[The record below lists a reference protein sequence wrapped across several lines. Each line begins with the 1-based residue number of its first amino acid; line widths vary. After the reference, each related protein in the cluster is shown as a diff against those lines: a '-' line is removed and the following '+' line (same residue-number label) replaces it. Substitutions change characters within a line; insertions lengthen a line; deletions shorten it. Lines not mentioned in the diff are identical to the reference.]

1 MYGPAGERQ
10 LPERELP
17 WLSGYEGSKPV
28 RVGNGASTQFQLDV
42 YGEVLDVLHQAR
54 RYEIAPDDES
64 WALQRVMLANLER
77 RWREPDEGIW
87 EVRGPRRHFTHSK
100 VMAWVAMDR
109 AVKAVED
116 FGREGEVERWRR
128 VRDEIHAEV
137 LERGYD
143 EELGSFVQSYDSKRL
158 DASLL
163 TIPLF
168 GFLPPDDPRVRGTLE
183 AVRRELYR
191 DGFVQ
196 RYAHD
201 RETGSVD
208 GLPPGE
214 GAFFLCSFWF
224 VDNLVLLGELE
235 EACRL
240 FDSLLALRNDLGL
253 LSEEYDLAAGRLVG
267 NFPQAF
273 SHIGLINTALLL
285 EKALQAQSEANVPT
299 IAP

>member
-1 MYGPAGERQ
+1 
-10 LPERELP
+10 
-17 WLSGYEGSKPV
+17 
-28 RVGNGASTQFQLDV
+28 
-42 YGEVLDVLHQAR
+42 
-54 RYEIAPDDES
+54 
-64 WALQRVMLANLER
+64 MLLADLER

-109 AVKAVED
+109 GVKAVEH
-116 FGREGEVERWRR
+116 FGRDGAVDRWRA
-128 VRDEIHAEV
+128 VRDEIRAEV

-143 EELGSFVQSYDSKRL
+143 EELGSFVQYYGSKRV

-168 GFLPPDDPRVRGTLE
+168 GFLPAEDPRVRGTLE
-183 AVRRELYR
+183 AVRRELLV

-196 RYAHD
+196 RYRHD
-201 RETGSVD
+201 PDAESVD

-235 EACRL
+235 EAHEM
-240 FDSLLALRNDLGL
+240 F
-253 LSEEYDLAAGRLVG
+253 EAAARA
-267 NFPQAF
+267 PQ
-273 SHIGLINTALLL
+273 
-285 EKALQAQSEANVPT
+285 
-299 IAP
+299 